1 MGNHRISSVIYA
13 RGGRRQCKG
22 LGCFCY
28 ISRFYQYFLI
38 NFIYKNFII
47 LD

>member
-38 NFIYKNFII
+38 NFIYKKFII